1 MGIKCKSKGVIM
13 KKIFSYL
20 IMIIFLLFSFQSNV
34 LATETQEQLDLKSE
48 GAVLLD
54 TETNAVLYA
63 KNANEKMYP
72 ASLTKIATAIYAID
86 KGNLDSLVTVSEN
99 AVRQDGT
106 RVYLNEGEQVPLKK
120 LIQGMLVNSGNDAAV
135 AIAEF
140 LDGSV
145 ERFSENLNEYLK
157 TKIGVTN
164 THFTNP
170 NGLHDENHYTTAMD
184 LALMTNYA
192 MKNPIFAEIF
202 GTKILDWQGQSWNT
216 KILTHHRMLKGEL
229 PYPGIS
235 GGKTGY
241 TTEAKQTLATTASN
255 GTLKLTAVVLKSDLK
270 NDKYNDTATLFDYG
284 FKSYQHAMIKQ
295 EEVFKVDNKEFY
307 PEKDILI
314 TENLSGNLKKVS
326 NEGLLS
332 IANNNG
338 HVIQSVQ
345 LKLKEPPKPQKAPVI
360 SKKVNKKESPLILVN
375 TLIGIFIILCTVTII
390 GMRRRKVFT
399 RNY

>member
-1 MGIKCKSKGVIM
+1 M
-13 KKIFSYL
+13 KKIYSYL
-20 IMIIFLLFSFQSNV
+20 IMIVLLLFSYQSNV
-34 LATETQEQLDLKSE
+34 FATETQEQLDLKSE

-63 KNANEKMYP
+63 KNANERMYP

-86 KGNLDSLVTVSEN
+86 KGNLDSLVTVSAN

-106 RVYLNEGEQVPLKK
+106 RVYLVEGEQVPLKK

-145 ERFSENLNEYLK
+145 EKFSDNLNEYLK

-170 NGLHDENHYTTAMD
+170 NGLHNENHYTTAMD

-202 GTKILDWQGQSWNT
+202 GTKVLDWQGQSWNT

-241 TTEAKQTLATTASN
+241 TTEAKQTLATTADN

-270 NDKYNDTATLFDYG
+270 NDKYHDTATLFDYG
-284 FKSYQHAMIKQ
+284 FKGYQHEMLKQ
-295 EEVFKVDNKEFY
+295 GEIFKVDNKDFY
-307 PEKDILI
+307 SENNILI
-314 TENLSGNLKKVS
+314 TENISGNVKKIN

-332 IANNNG
+332 IEDNNG
-338 HVIQSVQ
+338 QVIQSVQ
-345 LKLKEPPKPQKAPVI
+345 LKLKEPPKPKKAPVI

-375 TLIGIFIILCTVTII
+375 TLIGIIIILCAATVI

-399 RNY
+399 RNF

>member
-1 MGIKCKSKGVIM
+1 MD
-13 KKIFSYL
+13 
-20 IMIIFLLFSFQSNV
+20 
-34 LATETQEQLDLKSE
+34 TQEQLDLKSE

-63 KNANEKMYP
+63 KNPNERMYP

-86 KGNLDSLVTVSEN
+86 KGNLDSLVTVSAN

-106 RVYLNEGEQVPLKK
+106 RVYLVEGEQVPLKK

-145 ERFSENLNEYLK
+145 EKFSENLNEYLK

-170 NGLHDENHYTTAMD
+170 NGLHDDNHYTTAMD

-202 GTKILDWQGQSWNT
+202 GTKVLDWQGQSWNT

-241 TTEAKQTLATTASN
+241 TTEAKQTLATTVDN
-255 GTLKLTAVVLKSDLK
+255 GILKLTAVVLKSNLK
-270 NDKYNDTATLFDYG
+270 NDKYHDTATLFDYG
-284 FKSYQHAMIKQ
+284 FKGYQHEMLKQ
-295 EEVFKVDNKEFY
+295 GEIFKVDNKEFY
-307 PEKDILI
+307 SENDILI
-314 TENLSGNLKKVS
+314 TENISGNVKKIN

-332 IANNNG
+332 IENNNG
-338 HVIQSVQ
+338 QVIQSVQ
-345 LKLKEPPKPQKAPVI
+345 LTLKEPPKPKKAPVI

-375 TLIGIFIILCTVTII
+375 ALIGILIILCTATLI

-399 RNY
+399 RNF